1 MLNNSTGS
9 GSYPK
14 YYYESSPI
22 TAAAAGSNTDK
33 AAAKIISRNED
44 TFVDKIY
51 KFFDKFLHF
60 WPSSSSSSINE
71 VDKKSEK
78 NSKNEIEE
86 RIDEQEDGESSGLGK
101 VFK

>member
-22 TAAAAGSNTDK
+22 TAAAAGSTTDK

-60 WPSSSSSSINE
+60 WPQSSSITE

-78 NSKNEIEE
+78 NLKNEIEE
-86 RIDEQEDGESSGLGK
+86 RIDEQDDGESSGLGK